1 MYRPTRPKTT
11 EIPSR
16 VDPATND
23 VTSTFGASANTGSSH
38 WVRNSMLLNGRLST
52 PPTAASTASATMG
65 KAIVTGDSCGGCGKR
80 AGLGGTYAG
89 TVGGASENPCSSA
102 SAAASTA
109 PERSFSQAPSP

>member
-1 MYRPTRPKTT
+1 MYRPTSPKTT

-38 WVRNSMLLNGRLST
+38 WVRNSTLLNGRLST

-65 KAIVTGDSCGGCGKR
+65 NVIVTGDSWGGCVKR
-80 AGLGGTYAG
+80 ACLGGTYACTLG
-89 TVGGASENPCSSA
+89 DSLEKPCSSA
-102 SAAASTA
+102 SSHVPTASQ
-109 PERSFSQAPSP
+109 RSVPL

>member
-38 WVRNSMLLNGRLST
+38 WVRNSTLLNGRLST

-65 KAIVTGDSCGGCGKR
+65 NVIVTGDSWGGCVKR
-80 AGLGGTYAG
+80 AGLGGTSAG
-89 TVGGASENPCSSA
+89 TVGDARDKPCSSA
-102 SAAASTA
+102 SSDAPTA
-109 PERSFSQAPSP
+109 PKR

>member
-38 WVRNSMLLNGRLST
+38 WVRNSTLLNGRLST

-65 KAIVTGDSCGGCGKR
+65 KVIVTRDSWGGGVNR
-80 AGLGGTYAG
+80 AGVGGTDRG
-89 TVGGASENPCSSA
+89 TVGGSSQK
-102 SAAASTA
+102 
-109 PERSFSQAPSP
+109 PW

>member
-38 WVRNSMLLNGRLST
+38 WVRNSTLLNGRLST

-65 KAIVTGDSCGGCGKR
+65 KVIVTGDSWGGRVKR

-89 TVGGASENPCSSA
+89 TVGDSREKPCSSA
-102 SAAASTA
+102 SSDAPTASK
-109 PERSFSQAPSP
+109 RSLP